1 MAWGKAP
8 SCDDLIDKIRENED
22 TAMYILPFRKLN
34 EDNFNQMFYE
44 LKKNVSLH
52 EFYSSGH
59 KLTEKNVEMFSEM
72 LKVNH
77 TLKTVYFSY

>member
-8 SCDDLIDKIRENED
+8 LCDDLIDKIRKNED

-44 LKKNVSLH
+44 LKKNVSLQ